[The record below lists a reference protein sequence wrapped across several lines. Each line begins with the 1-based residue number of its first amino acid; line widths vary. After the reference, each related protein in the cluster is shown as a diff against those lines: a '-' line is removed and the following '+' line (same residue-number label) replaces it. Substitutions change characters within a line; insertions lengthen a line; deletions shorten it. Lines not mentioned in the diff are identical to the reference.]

1 MIKKKVSYLQELP
14 LFVLGCGVM
23 PGTNYFREIYYYNH
37 DCFEIGNMNQE
48 KLHVYLYEETL

>member
-1 MIKKKVSYLQELP
+1 MIKKKVSCLQELP
-14 LFVLGCGVM
+14 LFVLECGVM
-23 PGTNYFREIYYYNH
+23 PGTNYFREIYYNH